1 MTWLDAVAAVLSF
14 FYVPIPVYWLLL
26 HPLTRF
32 WRGRHRAALWFA
44 FLAAWALGAAY
55 LWTLR
60 ERLFAAATAPLWAI
74 AVGMALIVLDVAVL
88 FRVHRELG
96 AARLVGQAELTGS
109 GELNTTGLYA
119 SVRHPRYAAMMAGMA
134 GVCLIAGT
142 LLLWTTA
149 AVWWLLVLVSI
160 WFEERELLARFGEA
174 YARYRARVPAF
185 LPLHIRP
192 RDR

>member
-1 MTWLDAVAAVLSF
+1 MNWLDAVAAVLCF
-14 FYVPIPVYWLLL
+14 FYLPIPVYWLLL

-32 WRGRHRAALWFA
+32 CRGRERAALWIAFA
-44 FLAAWALGAAY
+44 IAWSPGGAY
-55 LWTLR
+55 ITVLR
-60 ERLFAAATAPLWAI
+60 DHLFAASTAPLWAL
-74 AVGMALIVLDVAVL
+74 AAGTALVMLDAAVL

-119 SVRHPRYAAMMAGMA
+119 SVRHPRYAAMIAGMA

-142 LLLWTTA
+142 LLLWATA
-149 AVWWLLVLVSI
+149 AVWWLLVLIAI
-160 WFEERELLARFGEA
+160 WLEERELLARFGEA

-185 LPLHIRP
+185 LPLRIRP